1 MAGLQYNFFPTDF
14 YYPRPAQSTPS
25 PAVDS
30 TPPAALTTPIEE
42 KNIVDDDNKK
52 PVIVVYRGN
61 KTSVSI
67 RKQGEQHGR
76 SYVRNRVEQIKLSR
90 N

>member
-14 YYPRPAQSTPS
+14 FYPRPAQSTPS

-52 PVIVVYRGN
+52 PGIVVYRGN

-67 RKQGEQHGR
+67 RKQGEQRGR
-76 SYVRNRVEQIKLSR
+76 IYV
-90 N
+90 